1 MPPYTS
7 YRTLTPHPE
16 RIRLLHV
23 LPEKEDASA
32 QLSKGLNKENLPP
45 SSLETLVACTLSHA
59 SLVDRPVYD
68 ALSYTWGDASLTTPI
83 LIDGSIVEVTKNLE
97 AALRHFRLKDRI
109 LTLWVDA
116 VCINQQNDM
125 EKSEQLEHMRPIY
138 AQAMSVVAWLGPAA
152 DDSDI
157 AMQWIDDFG
166 TQACALGIGTKPTL
180 QLRHILK
187 GSGERKS
194 KNSADASIENFV
206 HELGEQF
213 SATNPR
219 QPVLICALD
228 ALLKRSYW
236 NRIWVVQE
244 LCSASNA
251 VIVCGQKRLLE
262 NALHHALRLVRN
274 YRHHQ
279 VLVHGTKES
288 VSNSQRLSIASLDPG
303 SPILLL
309 KFRRS
314 AKLAPLIYL
323 LRSLRRFQATDP
335 RDKAFA
341 LYGIA
346 GDTRAHGFY
355 PDYSKSCKDVFTNL
369 ARVLIRNGYIE
380 LLSMCEFPKM
390 IGDLPSWVPD
400 WSREV
405 YRRAPLQQR
414 ALVRSTETS
423 LTVLEPSF
431 SASGITE
438 HTEPEVRDVIGRNM
452 PLLLS
457 GTLFGDVRMVGRS
470 WEAGNVDTWLSDLS
484 VLYQDIPDADKPTTR
499 RNLVVWQT
507 AIADQEIRQGTK
519 KPRLSERNLLHLEQT
534 LMGEDPCLMDAAKLV
549 HLGLGDY
556 CLQLCDVARGRR
568 PICVSGSFLGIGPD
582 ETEPGDLAFV
592 LHGSD
597 VPYILRRN
605 KDDNE
610 LRLVGEAYI
619 HGIMD
624 GEAVGQGE
632 EPRTVT
638 IF

>member
-32 QLSKGLNKENLPP
+32 QLSKGLKKENLPP

-97 AALRHFRLKDRI
+97 AALRHLRLKDRT

-138 AQAMSVVAWLGPAA
+138 AQAIPVVAWLGPAA

-219 QPVLICALD
+219 AACPYMRFGCP
-228 ALLKRSYW
+228 
-236 NRIWVVQE
+236 
-244 LCSASNA
+244 
-251 VIVCGQKRLLE
+251 
-262 NALHHALRLVRN
+262 
-274 YRHHQ
+274 
-279 VLVHGTKES
+279 TK
-288 VSNSQRLSIASLDPG
+288 A
-303 SPILLL
+303 
-309 KFRRS
+309 
-314 AKLAPLIYL
+314 LAPLIYL

-470 WEAGNVDTWLSDLS
+470 WEAGHVNTWLSDLS
-484 VLYQDIPDADKPTTR
+484 VLYQDISDADKPTTR
-499 RNLVVWQT
+499 RGLVVWQM

-638 IF
+638 VF